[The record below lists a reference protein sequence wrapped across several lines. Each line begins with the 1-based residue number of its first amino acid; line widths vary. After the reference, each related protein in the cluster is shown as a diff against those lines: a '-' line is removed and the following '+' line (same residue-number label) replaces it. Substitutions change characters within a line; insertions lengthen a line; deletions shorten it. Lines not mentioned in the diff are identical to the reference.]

1 MDPYVIIEY
10 DKVTYRT
17 PTNHKAGKSPSWN
30 YTIELTLTSLNGSLR
45 ISCFAENIM
54 TDSLVGET
62 TVKIIDL
69 CENEESS

>member
-1 MDPYVIIEY
+1 MDPYIIIEY

-17 PTNHKAGKSPSWN
+17 PTNHKAGKSLSWN
-30 YTIELTLTSLNGSLR
+30 YSIELALTSLNKSLK

-69 CENEESS
+69 CKKEESS